1 MLELHIQGDPHVD
14 RIHCKSKLHIRRGEK
29 GDGGSAKGRRRRDG
43 SAVAAVRRRGG
54 GSANKS
60 AARGWVGGGS
70 AKGQPLVGEGAAATR
85 ATYAAAGQKEPS
97 ALVTVLLAQFIAG
110 GSRREGQIAKLAG
123 HGGGEAGA

>member
-43 SAVAAVRRRGG
+43 SAVTAVRRRGG

-60 AARGWVGGGS
+60 AVRGWVGGGS
-70 AKGQPLVGEGAAATR
+70 TKGQPLVGEGAAATR
-85 ATYAAAGQKEPS
+85 ATYAAALLKAVEGGGAWQKEPS
-97 ALVTVLLAQFIAG
+97 ALVTVLLA
-110 GSRREGQIAKLAG
+110 
-123 HGGGEAGA
+123 